1 MRTQKNFLVLLGAIM
16 LAGCTTVTVKVQPE
30 ISAIPDEKYSYV
42 DLTLV
47 DQAKY
52 RKDYAECAIIANQA
66 PENNDQIV
74 GNTVNRVLDRLTMGI
89 LGSNVSKDA
98 DRTTVLK
105 RCLAGRGYNI
115 LR

>member
-1 MRTQKNFLVLLGAIM
+1 MRTQKNFLVLFSTIL
-16 LAGCTTVTVKVQPE
+16 LFGCTTVTVKVQPE

-42 DLTLV
+42 DLALI

-52 RKDYAECAIIANQA
+52 RKDYAECAIIANQT

-89 LGSNVSKDA
+89 LGNNISKDA

-105 RCLAGRGYNI
+105 RCLTGRGYNI

>member
-1 MRTQKNFLVLLGAIM
+1 MKILNIAVICGVLLS
-16 LAGCTTVTVKVQPE
+16 GCATVKVQPE

-42 DLTLV
+42 DLAQV

-52 RKDYAECAIIANQA
+52 RKDYAECAIIANQS
-66 PENNDQIV
+66 PENNDQLI
-74 GNTVNRVLDRLTMGI
+74 GNAANRILDRVTLGI
-89 LGSNVSKDA
+89 LGNNTSKDA

-105 RCLAGRGYNI
+105 RCLEGRGYRI